1 MSKFGTPE
9 KALNAPGKL
18 PKQCQTLLLS
28 DKYNVPLLEEM
39 QVDLSGIGKELYHG
53 GETEALARM
62 EKYMSQQVSN
72 FSIWC
77 GFLAYYSLNQIIN
90 FSRIGC
96 VNLANRTRPPT
107 ASNHQPLC

>member
-1 MSKFGTPE
+1 MAKFGTPE

-39 QVDLSGIGKELYHG
+39 QEDLTGLGKELYRG

-62 EKYMSQQVSN
+62 EKYMSQQVYLIS
-72 FSIWC
+72 
-77 GFLAYYSLNQIIN
+77 FLYLALFFWHTLTEIKLFICQGLGVQI
-90 FSRIGC
+90 
-96 VNLANRTRPPT
+96 
-107 ASNHQPLC
+107 